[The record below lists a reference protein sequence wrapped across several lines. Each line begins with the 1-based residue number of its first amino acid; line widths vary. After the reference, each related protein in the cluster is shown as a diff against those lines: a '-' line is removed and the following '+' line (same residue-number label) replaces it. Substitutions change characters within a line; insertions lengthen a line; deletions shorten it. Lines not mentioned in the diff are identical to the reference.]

1 LFHTTTPLELVT
13 VIEGE
18 VGPTA
23 TLQIL
28 LDIFRTDDIITTIIP
43 GP

>member
-13 VIEGE
+13 VNEGE

-23 TLQIL
+23 TLHFL
-28 LDIFRTDDIITTIIP
+28 FDIFRTDDFMTTITP